1 MHSIKQGCGRLTADV
16 VSCDSR
22 RMVKDGG
29 LILKL
34 ALRIEGFAW
43 PLSPDTPSY
52 PTPPESPNQRAEAC
66 GSVALELQQ
75 SPYLFICPDCN
86 RANRVVIALSHE
98 GLLVYAVYNKPFL
111 PERPPGYPQLT
122 VPGAV
127 SFTITCCP
135 ESVYAE
141 YLILLTCTTV
151 NMADRFPSIEDI
163 DAG

>member
-52 PTPPESPNQRAEAC
+52 PTPAPDVPNHRTSEQRHAVPLRLYFNNLLTFS
-66 GSVALELQQ
+66 SVLIATAPIELSLRSVTKGCWSTLFTTNPFFPKGPLATLNLLSLAQFPSQ
-75 SPYLFICPDCN
+75 SPVAQN
-86 RANRVVIALSHE
+86 LST
-98 GLLVYAVYNKPFL
+98 LS
-111 PERPPGYPQLT
+111 T
-122 VPGAV
+122 
-127 SFTITCCP
+127 
-135 ESVYAE
+135 
-141 YLILLTCTTV
+141 
-151 NMADRFPSIEDI
+151 
-163 DAG
+163 